1 MHPHVAGQRDRGG
14 DDDRDPAW
22 GQGSYAVKYNV
33 KGIAMQPYDESVAT
47 RARKLRAEMVE
58 AERQCTRKANP
69 DFDTVLN

>member
-1 MHPHVAGQRDRGG
+1 
-14 DDDRDPAW
+14 
-22 GQGSYAVKYNV
+22 VKYNV